1 MKQPTLKQFRTS
13 IESSLDTLSW
23 ETNRIDATLNVLFM
37 LERELN
43 TKGQREA
50 ARVVE
55 SVQLA
60 LLDCMG
66 ELEKLGREQSAMLK
80 GGTE

>member
-1 MKQPTLKQFRTS
+1 MKQATNKQLRESMASGLCTL
-13 IESSLDTLSW
+13 DW

-50 ARVVE
+50 SRVVE
-55 SVQLA
+55 SVQLT

-66 ELEKLGREQSAMLK
+66 ELEKMGREQSAILK
-80 GGTE
+80 GGAE

>member
-1 MKQPTLKQFRTS
+1 MKSATNKQLRAS
-13 IESSLDTLSW
+13 IESGLDVLQW

-50 ARVVE
+50 SRVVE
-55 SVQLA
+55 SVQLT

-66 ELEKLGREQSAMLK
+66 ELEKMGREQSAMLK
-80 GGTE
+80 GGAE

>member
-1 MKQPTLKQFRTS
+1 MKQATNKQLRAS
-13 IESSLDTLSW
+13 MESGFDVLRW

-43 TKGQREA
+43 NKGHREA
-50 ARVVE
+50 SRVVE
-55 SVQLA
+55 SVQLT

-66 ELEKLGREQSAMLK
+66 ELEKMGRDQSAILQ
-80 GGTE
+80 GGAE